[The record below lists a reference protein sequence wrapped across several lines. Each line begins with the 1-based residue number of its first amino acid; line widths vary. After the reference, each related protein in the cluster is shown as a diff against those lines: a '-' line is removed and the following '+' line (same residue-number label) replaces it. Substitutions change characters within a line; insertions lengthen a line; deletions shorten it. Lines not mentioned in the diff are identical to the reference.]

1 MVAAFAR
8 RGGADLSLC
17 LASAGLVKTLSISFF
32 TLVWTHSIE
41 KVEWQEDWRVTPKAL
56 ELIQASFPVSENT
69 IRQGLCAATWPGR
82 LDVVSEQPLV
92 ILDGAHNPQAVET
105 LVAELPALLRGRRVK
120 LLFSVMRDKDW
131 KAMVPLLARVATE
144 VVVTRVP
151 QARAEEPAV
160 LQAAFAPFCPV
171 RVIVSAQEACQQ
183 LMAEA
188 GPDEAVVVCG
198 SLFLVAEVYPLFS
211 PTFAPLPQQQV
222 REAGR

>member
-1 MVAAFAR
+1 VA
-8 RGGADLSLC
+8 
-17 LASAGLVKTLSISFF
+17 LA
-32 TLVWTHSIE
+32 
-41 KVEWQEDWRVTPKAL
+41 AL
-56 ELIQASFPVSENT
+56 ELIQASFPVSEDT
-69 IRQGLCAATWPGR
+69 IRQGLRAATWPGR

-105 LVAELPALLRGRRVK
+105 LVAELPVLLRGRRVK